1 MTPASITRLPLVTS
15 PKPPRGLARD
25 GRRLW
30 LDLQRTYGITD
41 PAGLLL
47 LETACKSF
55 DDWSAARARLEEEG
69 LLVPDRQGSKK
80 LNPVQRQVKDSHA
93 AMMAAL
99 RLLHFDVQPVRAIG
113 RPPGGRRG

>member
-1 MTPASITRLPLVTS
+1 MPAANSPFPFIS
-15 PKPPRGLARD
+15 EPKPPRGLAPD

-30 LDLQRTYGITD
+30 LDLQRTYAIRD

-55 DDWSAARARLEEEG
+55 DDWSAARAQLETEG
-69 LLVPDRQGSKK
+69 LLVPDRQGGKK

-93 AMMAAL
+93 AMMQAL
-99 RLLHFDVQPVRAIG
+99 RLLHFDVKPVLSIG
-113 RPPGGRRG
+113 RPPGGKRA